1 MTTLDF
7 PRDFLWGAATS
18 AHQVEGDNVNSDWWD
33 WELAPGTHCKAPS
46 GKACE
51 HYTRYPRDIEL
62 LAALGLNTYRFS
74 VEWARIE
81 PSEGVFDPE
90 ALDHYRRVV
99 ECVLENG
106 LVPMVTLNHF
116 TLPRWVAA
124 EGGWTWNRTP
134 ALFERY
140 SRRVVDALGDGVPWY
155 CTINEPTAM
164 STGGYM
170 SDWGFPPRVV
180 DPRRWRTSIAAL
192 IDAHRRAVIAIHE
205 LRPGAKA
212 GLAAFTVETVAN
224 AGGKPAAD
232 YALRMNQDIF
242 LEATADDDFIGVQT
256 YTRNHLFL
264 PRIAAPLTRLALA
277 VRPIEDRI
285 AARLLDLKTAAPGT
299 QALPGQ
305 RVTQMGWEYRPEAL
319 AAVVRRIAKLCPG
332 KDLVVT
338 ENGVATLKDTERVEF
353 ITRALAAL
361 HEAMAEGAPVRGYIH
376 WSLMDNFEWA
386 HGYGPKFGLIAVDF
400 ETQERTVR
408 PSGFYLGGIAR
419 SGQLYVEDAGPA
431 EAATATS
438 RPATA

>member
-1 MTTLDF
+1 MKTLDF
-7 PRDFLWGAATS
+7 PPGFLWGAATS
-18 AHQVEGDNVNSDWWD
+18 AHQVEGDNSSSDWWD
-33 WELAPGTHCKAPS
+33 WELAPGTNCKAPS

-51 HYTRYPRDIEL
+51 HYTRYPSDIAL

-90 ALDHYRRVV
+90 ALAHYRRVV

-124 EGGWTWNRTP
+124 EGGWTSKRTP
-134 ALFERY
+134 ALFDRY
-140 SRRVVDALGDGVPWY
+140 CRHVLQALGDGVPWY

-170 SDWGFPPRVV
+170 TDWGFPPRVV
-180 DPRRWRTSIAAL
+180 DVRKWRTAIAAL
-192 IDAHRRAVIAIHE
+192 IDGHKRAVTAIHE
-205 LRPGAKA
+205 LRPSAKA
-212 GLAAFTVETVAN
+212 GLAAFSIELLAN
-224 AGGKPAAD
+224 SGGKPASD

-277 VRPIEDRI
+277 FRPIEDRI

-338 ENGVATLKDTERVEF
+338 ENGVATTNDSERVEF
-353 ITRALAAL
+353 IKRALAAL
-361 HEAMAEGAPVRGYIH
+361 HEAMADGAPVRGYIH

-386 HGYGPKFGLIAVDF
+386 HGYGPKFGLIAVDWK
-400 ETQERTVR
+400 TQERTVR
-408 PSGFYLGGIAR
+408 PSGFYLGGIAKA
-419 SGQLYVEDAGPA
+419 GQLDVETTKSA
-431 EAATATS
+431 EAATPASTT
-438 RPATA
+438 ATA